1 VPLAAAFGAW
11 DFAVPGFVHTRE
23 VPGTAVMT
31 ARRARIG
38 YAVENLPR
46 GAAVRLTTEDS
57 SSLEAIHE
65 FLAFQRRDHRAGT
78 HR

>member
-1 VPLAAAFGAW
+1 VPLAAAFGAG

-46 GAAVRLTTEDS
+46 GAAVRLTTEGS
-57 SSLEAIHE
+57 SSLEAIH
-65 FLAFQRRDHRAGT
+65 R
-78 HR
+78 